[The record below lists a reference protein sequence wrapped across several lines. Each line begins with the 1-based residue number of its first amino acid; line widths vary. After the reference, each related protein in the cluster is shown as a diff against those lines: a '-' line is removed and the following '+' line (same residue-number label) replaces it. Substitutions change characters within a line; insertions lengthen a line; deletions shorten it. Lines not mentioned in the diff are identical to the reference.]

1 MKGDK
6 FDDYSAS
13 TIIKSLDEKYELGI
27 LLNEDGSK
35 DYNFV
40 WLALN
45 LNNDK
50 LTIWDNPN
58 YLFNQ
63 LYDTLYHFNESKEII
78 DKEDFKDIC
87 EDILI
92 EDFKQV
98 FQLLEFGI
106 KLGFKS

>member
-1 MKGDK
+1 MKGDE
-6 FDDYSAS
+6 FDGYCAS
-13 TIIKSLDEKYELGI
+13 TIIKSLNEKYELGI

-40 WLALN
+40 WLT
-45 LNNDK
+45 LNNK
-50 LTIWDNPN
+50 EKSSWDNPD

-63 LYDTLYHFNESKEII
+63 LYDTLYHFIESKEII

-87 EDILI
+87 EDIPV
-92 EDFKQV
+92 EEFKQV

>member
-1 MKGDK
+1 M
-6 FDDYSAS
+6 
-13 TIIKSLDEKYELGI
+13 
-27 LLNEDGSK
+27 
-35 DYNFV
+35 
-40 WLALN
+40 
-45 LNNDK
+45 
-50 LTIWDNPN
+50 
-58 YLFNQ
+58 FNQ